1 MNDGKII
8 IDKIIA
14 DADETVKKIT
24 ADAKEAAEATINSY
38 EDKAAKEKARNNK
51 AVADEKAKVISKQ
64 ISSAKMDAK
73 KAVLAQ
79 KQIILE
85 DVINEAEKRLL
96 NLSDP
101 EYANVIGTMLDSIN
115 KNLGTEVI
123 VSSKDRVRIAD
134 VIEKKGFVLSD
145 KTADIDGGFIIKNGD
160 IEYNYSFNSIITIE
174 KDDIQQI
181 AAKILFE

>member
-8 IDKIIA
+8 IDKIIS
-14 DADETVKKIT
+14 DAEETVKKIT
-24 ADAKEAAEATINSY
+24 SDAREAADAIIKSY
-38 EDKAAKEKARNNK
+38 EDKAAKEKARNDK
-51 AVADEKAKVISKQ
+51 LVADEKEKASAKQ
-64 ISSAKMDAK
+64 ISSAQMNAK

-79 KQIILE
+79 KQSILE
-85 DVINEAEKRLL
+85 NVIKQAEKRLL
-96 NLSDP
+96 NLSDS
-101 EYANVIGTMLDSIN
+101 EYVSVIGSMLDAVD

-123 VSSKDRVRIAD
+123 VSLKDRTRLAD
-134 VIEKKGFVLSD
+134 VIKQKGFVLSD
-145 KTADIDGGFIIKNGD
+145 RTADIEGGLIIRNGD